1 MANEHIRQRLHLPS
15 DRRNWTAD
23 TREGNP
29 FMPFIKRNEVEIY
42 FETHGQGAPMMFFSE
57 TACAGDVWNIF
68 QVPEFCRD
76 HKVITHDYRG
86 TGRSTKPT
94 VQYSTED
101 FVEDAVAIL
110 DHLNAGPAIVCGHSM
125 GGRIIQLLALKYPAR
140 VKNMIIASSGA
151 GHPGM
156 AKGIPFQLCKEMVE
170 LGYERYVRDHTL
182 EVGWTPAYLK
192 QNRDKV
198 EHFLKVR
205 MANLPPLESYLRHVI
220 ARQEHDTTD
229 RLKDIKLPTLVMVG
243 SDDHVSSTGRSHRKD
258 ADILARGIPNATFVE
273 IPGEAH
279 NYFFTNPDVAHK
291 AIRSFL
297 AAS

>member
-1 MANEHIRQRLHLPS
+1 
-15 DRRNWTAD
+15 
-23 TREGNP
+23 
-29 FMPFIKRNEVEIY
+29 MPMIKRNEVEIY
-42 FETHGQGAPMMFFSE
+42 FETHGQGVPMMFFSE

-86 TGRSTKPT
+86 TGRSTKPA
-94 VQYSTED
+94 VQYSTQD
-101 FVEDAVAIL
+101 FVDDAVAIL
-110 DHLNAGPAIVCGHSM
+110 EHLNAEPAIVCGHSM

-140 VKNMIIASSGA
+140 VKKLIIASSGA

-156 AKGIPFQLCKEMVE
+156 AKGIPLQLCKEMVE

-182 EVGWTPAYLK
+182 AVGWTPAYVK
-192 QNRDKV
+192 HSRDKV
-198 EHFLKVR
+198 EHFLNVR
-205 MANLPPLESYLRHVI
+205 LANLPPLESYLRHVI
-220 ARQEHDTTD
+220 ARQEHDTRD
-229 RLKDIKLPTLVMVG
+229 RLRDIKLPTLVMVG
-243 SDDHVSSTGRSHRKD
+243 SDDHVSSTGRSHRKE
-258 ADILARGIPNATFVE
+258 ADILARGIANATFVE

-279 NYFFTNPDVAHK
+279 NYFFTSPDAAHR

>member
-1 MANEHIRQRLHLPS
+1 
-15 DRRNWTAD
+15 
-23 TREGNP
+23 
-29 FMPFIKRNEVEIY
+29 MPFIKRNDVEIY
-42 FETHGQGAPMMFFSE
+42 FETHGHGAPLMFFSE
-57 TACAGDVWNIF
+57 TACAGDVWSIF
-68 QVPEFCRD
+68 QVPEFGRD
-76 HKVITHDYRG
+76 HTVITHDYRG

-101 FVEDAVAIL
+101 FVDDAVAIL
-110 DHLNAGPAIVCGHSM
+110 EHLNAGPAIVCGHSM

-140 VKNMIIASSGA
+140 VKKMIIASSGA

-156 AKGIPFQLCKEMVE
+156 AKGIPFQLCREMIE
-170 LGYERYVRDHTL
+170 LGYERYVRVHTL
-182 EVGWTPAYLK
+182 KVGWTPAYLK
-192 QNRDKV
+192 HNRDKV
-198 EHFLKVR
+198 ERFVELR
-205 MANLPPLESYLRHVI
+205 MANLPTLESYLRHVI

-229 RLKDIKLPTLVMVG
+229 RLKDIKPPTLVMVG

-279 NYFFTNPDVAHK
+279 NYFFTNPDAAHR

>member
-1 MANEHIRQRLHLPS
+1 
-15 DRRNWTAD
+15 
-23 TREGNP
+23 
-29 FMPFIKRNEVEIY
+29 MPFIERNDVEIY
-42 FETHGQGAPMMFFSE
+42 FETRGQGTPLMFFSE

-68 QVPEFCRD
+68 QVPEFGRD
-76 HKVITHDYRG
+76 HRVITHDYRG

-101 FVEDAVAIL
+101 FVDDAVAIL
-110 DHLNAGPAIVCGHSM
+110 EHLNAGPAILCGHSM
-125 GGRIIQLLALKYPAR
+125 GGRVIQLLALKYPAW
-140 VKNMIIASSGA
+140 VKKMIIASSGA

-182 EVGWTPAYLK
+182 EVGWTPVYLTH
-192 QNRDKV
+192 NRDKV

-205 MANLPPLESYLRHVI
+205 MANLPLLESYLRHVI

-229 RLKDIKLPTLVMVG
+229 RLKDIKLPTLVIVG

-258 ADILARGIPNATFVE
+258 ADILARGIPGATLIE

-279 NYFFTNPDVAHK
+279 NYFFTNPDAAHRP
-291 AIRSFL
+291 IRSFL
-297 AAS
+297 AAN

>member
-15 DRRNWTAD
+15 HCRNWTAD

-125 GGRIIQLLALKYPAR
+125 GGRIIQLLAL
-140 VKNMIIASSGA
+140 N
-151 GHPGM
+151 
-156 AKGIPFQLCKEMVE
+156 IPCQ
-170 LGYERYVRDHTL
+170 G
-182 EVGWTPAYLK
+182 
-192 QNRDKV
+192 
-198 EHFLKVR
+198 
-205 MANLPPLESYLRHVI
+205 
-220 ARQEHDTTD
+220 
-229 RLKDIKLPTLVMVG
+229 
-243 SDDHVSSTGRSHRKD
+243 
-258 ADILARGIPNATFVE
+258 
-273 IPGEAH
+273 
-279 NYFFTNPDVAHK
+279 
-291 AIRSFL
+291 
-297 AAS
+297 

>member
-1 MANEHIRQRLHLPS
+1 
-15 DRRNWTAD
+15 
-23 TREGNP
+23 
-29 FMPFIKRNEVEIY
+29 
-42 FETHGQGAPMMFFSE
+42 MFFSE

-68 QVPEFCRD
+68 QVPEFGRD
-76 HKVITHDYRG
+76 HMVITHDYRG

-110 DHLNAGPAIVCGHSM
+110 DHLNAGPTILCGHSM
-125 GGRIIQLLALKYPAR
+125 GGRIIQLLALKYPA
-140 VKNMIIASSGA
+140 KIKKMIIASSGA

-156 AKGIPFQLCKEMVE
+156 AKGIPLQLCKEMVE

-182 EVGWTPAYLK
+182 EVGWTPEYLEK
-192 QNRDKV
+192 NRDNV
-198 EHFLKVR
+198 ERFLQIR

-229 RLKDIKLPTLVMVG
+229 RLKDINVPTLVIVG
-243 SDDHVSSTGRSHRKD
+243 SDDHVSSTGRSHRRE
-258 ADILARGIPNATFVE
+258 ADVLVRGIPNAWFVE
-273 IPGEAH
+273 LAGEAH
-279 NYFFTNPDVAHK
+279 NYFFTNSDAAHR

-297 AAS
+297 TAN

>member
-1 MANEHIRQRLHLPS
+1 
-15 DRRNWTAD
+15 
-23 TREGNP
+23 
-29 FMPFIKRNEVEIY
+29 MPFIKRNDVEIY
-42 FETHGQGAPMMFFSE
+42 FETHGQGTPLMFFSE

-68 QVPEFCRD
+68 QVPEFGRD
-76 HKVITHDYRG
+76 HMVITHDYRG

-110 DHLNAGPAIVCGHSM
+110 DHLNAGPAILCGHSM
-125 GGRIIQLLALKYPAR
+125 GGRIIQLLALKYPAK
-140 VKNMIIASSGA
+140 VKKMIIASSGA

-182 EVGWTPAYLK
+182 EVGWTPEYLEK
-192 QNRDKV
+192 NRDNV
-198 EHFLKVR
+198 ERFLQIR

-229 RLKDIKLPTLVMVG
+229 RLKDINVPTLVIVG
-243 SDDHVSSTGRSHRKD
+243 SDDHVSSTGRSHRRE
-258 ADILARGIPNATFVE
+258 ADVLVRGIPNARFVE
-273 IPGEAH
+273 LAGEAH
-279 NYFFTNPDVAHK
+279 NYFFSNPDAAHR

-297 AAS
+297 AAN